1 MPDLQ
6 SGIDRVSKAF
16 ADALREGKF
25 RIADSLARA
34 IEGGATAD
42 EVLAELRALTVDDL
56 LRQSGLGADLTE
68 LERQYSAT
76 VLRGMT
82 QFAAVSEDVLASLVE
97 ADSARWLQFVRGEVA
112 ELVTALQR
120 AILTGGDSAA
130 LRAVAKIGLTP
141 AQAEALVNTSLNTFS
156 RTVTAIQAQAAP
168 EETLYGYDG
177 PVDGRTRDLCLK
189 MSAAGE
195 LTYAEVERAFPGA
208 FRDGGG
214 FNCRHQWLPVGT
226 TSRRFAGKAV
236 DAIAARGT
244 GWKEP
249 LTVQQQLEARQ

>member
-1 MPDLQ
+1 MADLQ
-6 SGIDRVSKAF
+6 DGIDRISRAF
-16 ADALREGKF
+16 ADALRAGKF
-25 RIADSLARA
+25 RIADGLARA
-34 IEGGATAD
+34 IEGGASAD
-42 EVLAELRALTVDDL
+42 QVLAELRGLSVDDL

-82 QFAAVSEDVLASLVE
+82 QFAPVSDEVLAALVD

-112 ELVTALQR
+112 ELVQGLQR

-130 LRAVAKIGLTP
+130 LRAVSRVGATP
-141 AQAEALVNTSLNTFS
+141 AQAEALVNTALNTFS

-168 EETLYGYDG
+168 EETLYVYAG

-195 LTYAEVERAFPGA
+195 LTFAEIERQFPGA

-214 FNCRHQWLPVGT
+214 FNCRHQWIPVGT
-226 TSRRFAGKAV
+226 TSRRYADKAV

-244 GWKEP
+244 AWRDP
-249 LTVQQQLEARQ
+249 LTVQQQLEARK